1 MKSLGMLDVTRPP
14 SGMEKFTAGNLW
26 AETSEVDMFAAD
38 TSVAAMFEADT
49 SCATAFCPIDAASPL
64 ASRLRGAVS
73 PCDSP

>member
-1 MKSLGMLDVTRPP
+1 MLDVTRPP

-49 SCATAFCPIDAASPL
+49 SCAAAFCSMD
-64 ASRLRGAVS
+64 AVS
-73 PCDSP
+73 PLTSRSRSETAPDGGPPVES